1 MKIIIVVG
9 TFPKLSETFIVNDI
23 VGLLNEGHE
32 VDIVAFSRPAKGEKF
47 QKEIYEYRLQEKV
60 RYIRVPEGRLERFW
74 LLAVIMLEN
83 LGPNLKVILKVL
95 SAHGGDLYTKLNT
108 VFKFRSF
115 LKKRYDIIHCHFGV
129 EAVRLHFIKK
139 FLKVKFVTSFHGY
152 DISKFVKDHGNDVY
166 RELFLN
172 GDLFLPVSDYFKKR
186 LISLGCS
193 ESKVRIH
200 YMGIRTEGFPFID
213 RPFQFS
219 QNVRILSIGRL
230 VAKKGFEYGIKAV
243 AQMIQKYPQIQY
255 TIVGEGEEE
264 GRLKALI
271 SSLKAE
277 NHVRLL
283 GQVVHDEVEAL
294 VAASDIVLVPSV
306 TSDKG
311 DEEGIPTALKEGMIS
326 GMPVVSTYH
335 AGIPELVIDGEN
347 GFLVEQRDVQ
357 GLAQKLSHLVENPE
371 LCRKMGQAG
380 RKRIIEKFEL
390 KQLSKEL
397 VDIYLS
403 LLNGQSKSKGQGN
416 AKSQRH
422 YSHV

>member
-1 MKIIIVVG
+1 MER
-9 TFPKLSETFIVNDI
+9 LQRMHDS
-23 VGLLNEGHE
+23 GLLKE
-32 VDIVAFSRPAKGEKF
+32 V
-47 QKEIYEYRLQEKV
+47 
-60 RYIRVPEGRLERFW
+60 
-74 LLAVIMLEN
+74 VITN
-83 LGPNLKVILKVL
+83 SVTHADG
-95 SAHGGDLYTKLNT
+95 KLP
-108 VFKFRSF
+108 SF

-129 EAVRLHFIKK
+129 EAKQLQHLKE
-139 FLKVKFVTSFHGY
+139 FLNVIFVTSFHGY
-152 DISKFVKDHGNDVY
+152 DISKFVKDHGDDVY

-172 GDLFLPVSDYFKKR
+172 GDFFLPVSDFFKKR

-219 QNVRILSIGRL
+219 QNIRILSIGRL

-243 AQMIQKYPQIQY
+243 AQLIQKYPQIQY

-264 GRLKALI
+264 GRLKDLV
-271 SSLKAE
+271 SSLRLE
-277 NHVRLL
+277 NHVCLL
-283 GQVVHDEVEAL
+283 GQKVHDEVEAL
-294 VAASDIVLVPSV
+294 VAVSDIVLVPSV

-311 DEEGIPTALKEGMIS
+311 DEEGIPTALKEAMIS

-335 AGIPELVIDGEN
+335 AGIPELVIDGES

-357 GLAQKLSHLVENPE
+357 GLAQRLSHLIEDPE